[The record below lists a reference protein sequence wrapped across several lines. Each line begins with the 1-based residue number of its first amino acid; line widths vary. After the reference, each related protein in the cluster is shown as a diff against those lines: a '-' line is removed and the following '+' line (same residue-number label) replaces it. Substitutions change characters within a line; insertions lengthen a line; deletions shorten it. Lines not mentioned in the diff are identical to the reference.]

1 MFLPKRYLHWA
12 IPPMVFVFTLGL
24 FGILPYG
31 WIIMLISGWAAVGTL
46 LVVGDMHKDWYWRF
60 DRKLGEAIWYTR
72 RAPHLKNLQIPM
84 LWSRTG
90 EIRRIK
96 FETITD
102 VLLEDRRTYGFPEY
116 RIMLILDGPIDDDRN
131 KLPLIWAY
139 HPDKHIIDWAEKLRA
154 TVHGGSLQ
162 V

>member
-1 MFLPKRYLHWA
+1 MELVEDSEAALVFVYSPWNLFLPKRYLHWA

-72 RAPHLKNLQIPM
+72 RAPHLKNLRTM
-84 LWSRTG
+84 SAWS
-90 EIRRIK
+90 
-96 FETITD
+96 F
-102 VLLEDRRTYGFPEY
+102 
-116 RIMLILDGPIDDDRN
+116 
-131 KLPLIWAY
+131 
-139 HPDKHIIDWAEKLRA
+139 
-154 TVHGGSLQ
+154 
-162 V
+162 